1 MSQLQQEIECFG
13 FSFANWINSHA
24 SYVEALN
31 GWLQNC
37 ILQPQERSKSR
48 RPFSPR
54 RLLAPPL
61 FVLCR
66 DWSAGIKGLPSEEL
80 NNAIRTL
87 LTDLHHLM
95 EQQEEQLRKE
105 EKVVDVNNEE
115 SGGKEN
121 ERNDDVSSSLYCIH
135 AILTKVLD
143 RLNNFSEA
151 SLKMYE
157 DIRQKTEAA
166 RVSYLNCRPL
176 RC

>member
-1 MSQLQQEIECFG
+1 MAQLQQEVECFG
-13 FSFANWINSHA
+13 LSFANWVNSHA
-24 SYVEALN
+24 SYVEAVN

-48 RPFSPR
+48 RSFSPR

-80 NNAIRTL
+80 NNAIKTL
-87 LTDLHHLM
+87 LSDLYHLM
-95 EQQEEQLRKE
+95 EQQEEQLHKE
-105 EKVVDVNNEE
+105 EKVVDVNNGE

-121 ERNDDVSSSLYCIH
+121 DRNDDVASNMYCIH
-135 AILTKVLD
+135 ASLTKVLD
-143 RLNNFSEA
+143 RLNKFSEA

-157 DIRQKTEAA
+157 DVRQKTEAA
-166 RVSYLNCRPL
+166 RVAYLNCRPL